1 LPNIIDCVSVTPFTR
16 VFRSNIYDKL
26 DIICNESLELIGKI
40 NDLTDSDII
49 IMMDQNPDLL
59 NDDNKLFDK
68 TYTNELI
75 NEMYFYYL
83 CIKIDNHIYYE
94 VLAMNDTKLNKN
106 IFNLLKYKADRNPF
120 KKYANLANIY
130 YQKLTKED
138 GYELDEFP
146 FKVLNMLKKNNE
158 NEFGVDFDYID
169 YFLDKEYENIDQYLD
184 SKKYL
189 VLVKVLIILSQVIR
203 NKKDLVLQY
212 FKKTNEED
220 KEGIKSVIIK
230 FF

>member
-1 LPNIIDCVSVTPFTR
+1 MANIIDCVSVTPFTR
-16 VFRSNIYDKL
+16 VFRYNIYDKL

-83 CIKIDNHIYYE
+83 CIKIDNQIYYE
-94 VLAMNDTKLNKN
+94 MLAMNDTKLNN
-106 IFNLLKYKADRNPF
+106 SIFNLLKYKADRNPF

-130 YQKLTKED
+130 YQKLIKED

-169 YFLDKEYENIDQYLD
+169 YFLDIKYENMTLG
-184 SKKYL
+184 L
-189 VLVKVLIILSQVIR
+189 
-203 NKKDLVLQY
+203 
-212 FKKTNEED
+212 
-220 KEGIKSVIIK
+220 GW
-230 FF
+230 